1 MLAEVADPLEIER
14 DSKIPDRVV
23 DALKRIGAL
32 GMKVPPEYGGLGL
45 SQLYYS
51 KALAIAGNCHS
62 SICTLLSA
70 HQSIGVAEPL
80 RMFGSE
86 EQRRKW
92 LPLVAKDHISAFLL
106 TEPGVG
112 SDPARM
118 ASTAT
123 PVSPEHAAAP
133 VDDDIV
139 ATPVEGGYTINGR
152 KLWATNGTIADIVV
166 VMAKVPKSDGHR
178 GGITAF
184 VVPYDTEGITVL
196 HRNAFMG
203 LRGIENSVTVLKDVF
218 VPEEN
223 RIAREGDGLKIALST
238 LNTGRLALMAIA
250 VGASKWATKVA
261 REWATERVQWGR
273 PIGKH
278 DAVAQK
284 LAFIA
289 GSAFGL
295 EAMLDVAARLADD
308 KRNDIR
314 IEAAL
319 CKVYGSELSWKV
331 IDELMQVRGG
341 RGYETAESLKA
352 RGEKPVPVEQF
363 MRDMRVNRIFEG
375 SSEIMHL
382 LIAREAVDTHL
393 QAAGGLLMG
402 NGDVKAKADA
412 AMKAGLFYGKWLPQ
426 LAIGKGQNPRSYDEF
441 GALSGYLRYVER
453 GSRKLARETFYGM
466 ARWQA
471 KLEHKQT
478 FLGRIVDIGAEL
490 FAISATV
497 VYADRLGREHPER
510 KDEAIELAQ
519 LFCSM
524 ARRRADTLF
533 HELWANDDDGRYRGR
548 AEGAGRA
555 LHVARGGHPRPS
567 RRRPDDPAA
576 GLGGTTWLQQSK
588 RRPPRPTP
596 SGPTR
601 LDGFVERAQE
611 ASVGAR
617 ELDQEAVDRIVWAM
631 TVAGLENAVEL
642 AELAMEETHF
652 GVLEDKVLKNYIA
665 TEFLYDY
672 LKDKKSVGVI
682 DEDRERAL
690 QYVAEPIGVVLAL
703 LPITNPTS
711 TTLFKS
717 IVCAKTRNAL
727 IMRPS
732 PRAVRCCGRAGSC
745 SRRRARRS
753 ACLPTRSR

>member
-1 MLAEVADPLEIER
+1 EAEWKLPSFGKQLFLGSFRLDLIHPQPRLDPDAIERGERFLADLRAVLAAEADPLEIER
-14 DSKIPDRVV
+14 EARIPDRVV

-45 SQLYYS
+45 SQVYYS
-51 KALAIAGNCHS
+51 KALAIAGVWHS

-92 LPLVAKDHISAFLL
+92 LPLVARDHVSAFLL

-123 PVSPEHAAAP
+123 PAQPALGATP
-133 VDDDIV
+133 VDDDLV
-139 ATPVEGGYTINGR
+139 AMPVEGGYRISGR
-152 KLWATNGTIADIVV
+152 KLWATNGTVADIVV

-178 GGITAF
+178 GGISAF
-184 VVPYDTEGITVL
+184 VLPYDTEGVAIE

-203 LRGIENSVTVLKDVF
+203 IRGIENSVTRLENVF
-218 VPEEN
+218 VPQEN
-223 RIAREGDGLKIALST
+223 LIAREGDGLRIALST
-238 LNTGRLALMAIA
+238 LNTGRLALMAIS
-250 VGASKWATKVA
+250 VVASKWATKIA
-261 REWATERVQWGR
+261 REWAGERVQWGR

-295 EAMLDVAARLADD
+295 EAMLDVAARLADN

-319 CKVYGSELSWKV
+319 CKLYGAELSWQV
-331 IDELMQVRGG
+331 VDALMQVRGG

-352 RGEKPVPVEQF
+352 RGEKPVGVEQC

-402 NGDVKAKADA
+402 NGGAKAKADA
-412 AMKAGLFYGKWLPQ
+412 AVKAGLFYTKWLPQ
-426 LAIGKGQNPRSYDEF
+426 LALGKGQDPRSYDEF
-441 GALSGYLRYVER
+441 GPLATDLRYVER
-453 GSRKLARETFYGM
+453 SSRKLARSTFYGM

-471 KLEHKQT
+471 KLEYKQT
-478 FLGRIVDIGAEL
+478 FLARIVDIGAEL

-497 VYADRLGREHPER
+497 CYADTIRREQPER
-510 KDEAIELAQ
+510 RQEATELAQ
-519 LFCSM
+519 LFCAM

-533 HELWANDDDGRYRGR
+533 GELWANDDDSRYEAAQRMLEGRY
-548 AEGAGRA
+548 
-555 LHVARGGHPRPS
+555 
-567 RRRPDDPAA
+567 
-576 GLGGTTWLQQSK
+576 TWLEEGIVD
-588 RRPPRPTP
+588 P
-596 SGPTR
+596 SGEGPM
-601 LDGFVERAQE
+601 
-611 ASVGAR
+611 
-617 ELDQEAVDRIVWAM
+617 I
-631 TVAGLENAVEL
+631 
-642 AELAMEETHF
+642 
-652 GVLEDKVLKNYIA
+652 
-665 TEFLYDY
+665 
-672 LKDKKSVGVI
+672 
-682 DEDRERAL
+682 
-690 QYVAEPIGVVLAL
+690 
-703 LPITNPTS
+703 
-711 TTLFKS
+711 
-717 IVCAKTRNAL
+717 
-727 IMRPS
+727 PS
-732 PRAVRCCGRAGSC
+732 PD
-745 SRRRARRS
+745 
-753 ACLPTRSR
+753 

>member
-1 MLAEVADPLEIER
+1 MAMATNVSEKEARDVVEAAREAEWKLPSFGKQLFLGDFRLDLIHPQPKLAPDQTDKGERFLTELREVLAEEADPLEIER
-14 DSKIPDRVV
+14 DAKIPDHVV

-45 SQLYYS
+45 SQVYYS
-51 KALAIAGNCHS
+51 KALAIAANCHS
-62 SICTLLSA
+62 AICTLLSA

-80 RMFGSE
+80 RMFGTE
-86 EQRRKW
+86 EQRQRW
-92 LPLVAKDHISAFLL
+92 LPLVAKDHVSAFLL

-123 PVSPEHAAAP
+123 PAELAP
-133 VDDDIV
+133 VDDDIT
-139 ATPVEGGYTINGR
+139 ATPVEGGYRINGR

-178 GGITAF
+178 GGISAF
-184 VVPYDTEGITVL
+184 VLPYDSEGITVL

-203 LRGIENSVTVLKDVF
+203 LRGIENSVTVLNDVF

-223 RIAREGDGLKIALST
+223 RIAREGDGLRIALST

-261 REWATERVQWGR
+261 REWASERVQWGR

-319 CKVYGSELSWKV
+319 CKAYGSELSWKV

-352 RGEKPVPVEQF
+352 RGEKPVPVEQA

-402 NGDVKAKADA
+402 DGGAKAKADA

-426 LAIGKGQNPRSYDEF
+426 LAVGKGQSPRSYQEF
-441 GALSGYLRYVER
+441 GPLATYLRYVER
-453 GSRKLARETFYGM
+453 ASRKLARSTFYGM

-471 KLEHKQT
+471 KLENKQT

-490 FAISATV
+490 FAISSTV
-497 VYADRLGREHPER
+497 VYADTIGREQPQR
-510 KDEAIELAQ
+510 KEEAIELAQ

-524 ARRRADTLF
+524 AKRRADTLF
-533 HELWANDDDGRYRGR
+533 NELWANDDDSRYRAAQNVLAGRYGWLE
-548 AEGAGRA
+548 EGI
-555 LHVARGGHPRPS
+555 L
-567 RRRPDDPAA
+567 DPA
-576 GLGGTTWLQQSK
+576 GDG
-588 RRPPRPTP
+588 PMMPTQ
-596 SGPTR
+596 
-601 LDGFVERAQE
+601 D
-611 ASVGAR
+611 
-617 ELDQEAVDRIVWAM
+617 
-631 TVAGLENAVEL
+631 
-642 AELAMEETHF
+642 
-652 GVLEDKVLKNYIA
+652 
-665 TEFLYDY
+665 
-672 LKDKKSVGVI
+672 
-682 DEDRERAL
+682 
-690 QYVAEPIGVVLAL
+690 
-703 LPITNPTS
+703 
-711 TTLFKS
+711 
-717 IVCAKTRNAL
+717 
-727 IMRPS
+727 
-732 PRAVRCCGRAGSC
+732 
-745 SRRRARRS
+745 
-753 ACLPTRSR
+753 

>member
-1 MLAEVADPLEIER
+1 MATNVSEKEARDVVEAAREAEWKLPSFGKQLFLGDFRLDLIHPQPKLDPEQIDKGERFLTELREVLATEADPLEIER
-14 DSKIPDRVV
+14 EAKIPDNVV

-32 GMKVPPEYGGLGL
+32 GIKVPPKYGGLGL
-45 SQLYYS
+45 SQVYYS
-51 KALAIAGNCHS
+51 KALAIAANCHS

-86 EQRRKW
+86 EQREKW

-118 ASTAT
+118 ESTAT
-123 PVSPEHAAAP
+123 PAELAP
-133 VDDDIV
+133 VDDDIT
-139 ATPVEGGYTINGR
+139 ATPVEGGYRISGR
-152 KLWATNGTIADIVV
+152 KLWATNGTVADIVV

-178 GGITAF
+178 GGISAF
-184 VVPYDTEGITVL
+184 VVPYDSEGIAVV

-223 RIAREGDGLKIALST
+223 RVAREGDGLKIALST

-352 RGEKPVPVEQF
+352 RGEKPVPVEQA

-393 QAAGGLLMG
+393 QAAGGLLMPG
-402 NGDVKAKADA
+402 GDSKAKADA

-426 LAIGKGQNPRSYDEF
+426 LAVGKGQNPRSYEDF
-441 GALSGYLRYVER
+441 GRLAGDLRYVER
-453 GSRKLARETFYGM
+453 ASRKLARSTFYGM

-471 KLEHKQT
+471 KLENKQT

-490 FAISATV
+490 FAISSTV
-497 VYADRLGREHPER
+497 VYADTVGREQPER
-510 KDEAIELAQ
+510 KEEAIELAQ

-533 HELWANDDDGRYRGR
+533 HELWANDDDSRYSAAQKVLEGRYKWLE
-548 AEGAGRA
+548 EG
-555 LHVARGGHPRPS
+555 VF
-567 RRRPDDPAA
+567 DPA
-576 GLGGTTWLQQSK
+576 GD
-588 RRPPRPTP
+588 
-596 SGPTR
+596 GPMMPA
-601 LDGFVERAQE
+601 LD
-611 ASVGAR
+611 
-617 ELDQEAVDRIVWAM
+617 
-631 TVAGLENAVEL
+631 
-642 AELAMEETHF
+642 
-652 GVLEDKVLKNYIA
+652 
-665 TEFLYDY
+665 
-672 LKDKKSVGVI
+672 
-682 DEDRERAL
+682 
-690 QYVAEPIGVVLAL
+690 
-703 LPITNPTS
+703 
-711 TTLFKS
+711 
-717 IVCAKTRNAL
+717 
-727 IMRPS
+727 
-732 PRAVRCCGRAGSC
+732 
-745 SRRRARRS
+745 
-753 ACLPTRSR
+753 

>member
-1 MLAEVADPLEIER
+1 MATHVSEKEARDVVEAAREADWKLPSFGKQLFLGDLRLDLIHPQPELTADQIERGERFLTQLREVLASEADPLEIER
-14 DSKIPDRVV
+14 EAKIPDNVL

-51 KALAIAGNCHS
+51 KALAIAANCHS
-62 SICTLLSA
+62 AICTLLSA

-86 EQRRKW
+86 EQRQKW
-92 LPLVAKDHISAFLL
+92 LPLVAKDHVSAFLL

-123 PVSPEHAAAP
+123 PVELAP
-133 VDDDIV
+133 VDDDIT
-139 ATPVEGGYTINGR
+139 ATPVEGGYRINGR

-178 GGITAF
+178 GGISAF
-184 VVPYDTEGITVL
+184 VLPYDSEGITVL
-196 HRNAFMG
+196 HRNSFMG

-223 RIAREGDGLKIALST
+223 RIAREGDGLRIALST

-352 RGEKPVPVEQF
+352 RGEKPVPVEQA

-402 NGDVKAKADA
+402 DGDAKAKADA
-412 AMKAGLFYGKWLPQ
+412 AMKAGAFYGKWLPQ
-426 LAIGKGQNPRSYDEF
+426 LAVGKGQNPRSYEEF
-441 GALSGYLRYVER
+441 GPLATYLRYVER
-453 GSRKLARETFYGM
+453 ASRKLARSTFYGM

-471 KLEHKQT
+471 KLENRQT

-490 FAISATV
+490 FAISSTV
-497 VYADRLGREHPER
+497 VYADRIGREQPER
-510 KDEAIELAQ
+510 KEEAIELAQ

-524 ARRRADTLF
+524 AKRRADALF
-533 HELWANDDDGRYRGR
+533 HELWANDDDSRYSAAQKVLNGRYGWLE
-548 AEGAGRA
+548 EGI
-555 LHVARGGHPRPS
+555 L
-567 RRRPDDPAA
+567 DPA
-576 GLGGTTWLQQSK
+576 GDG
-588 RRPPRPTP
+588 PMMPTP
-596 SGPTR
+596 
-601 LDGFVERAQE
+601 E
-611 ASVGAR
+611 
-617 ELDQEAVDRIVWAM
+617 
-631 TVAGLENAVEL
+631 
-642 AELAMEETHF
+642 
-652 GVLEDKVLKNYIA
+652 
-665 TEFLYDY
+665 
-672 LKDKKSVGVI
+672 
-682 DEDRERAL
+682 
-690 QYVAEPIGVVLAL
+690 
-703 LPITNPTS
+703 
-711 TTLFKS
+711 
-717 IVCAKTRNAL
+717 
-727 IMRPS
+727 
-732 PRAVRCCGRAGSC
+732 
-745 SRRRARRS
+745 
-753 ACLPTRSR
+753 